1 MADHFTQAQERAIDH
16 FKGPA
21 LVLAG
26 PGSGKT
32 LVITE
37 RVCRLIAAHQVPAS
51 QILVI
56 TFTKAAAVQMEERFS
71 QKMPQEH
78 PWFGT
83 FHSFF
88 YYILRTYSRTFPRTL
103 IPANVKQSILRSACK
118 TVLQDTSQGILDAAD
133 QLLGLYINLGLD
145 LQKLPVS
152 DEIGPKD
159 VEAIYRIYADALKQ
173 EGYFDFD
180 DLQISCLNLL
190 RSNLE
195 IRRRIVRVFPF
206 ILVDECQDMNPVQY
220 EILKLLTGPE
230 KSVLLVGD
238 DDQSVYRFRGADV
251 SLMRQFLRDYS
262 PVTEILLDQNFRS
275 AKCIVEASMK
285 VIADN
290 KTRFEKTIRPKDGV
304 TQGVVIRSFQHRL
317 DMNERISSFLRE
329 QPDLSKCA
337 VICRTNRELGEMARR
352 LRRENISYQM
362 REAAKS
368 VFEED
373 WYLDL
378 EAYLKL
384 GQDINDRKYILRV
397 ANKPNRFITREQIV
411 NFPYPPATLVVQ
423 VKHLKGMRPAL
434 ALKYIWIGIGYG
446 RYLKN
451 SLEREEGRYEEIL
464 EQYEEIAAEMEQYP
478 DVKDWLDYVESER
491 QLERKESRNKTNQ
504 SETGVHL
511 MTMHGSKGLE
521 YETVI
526 LPDLNEGRMPRGSHL
541 SDEEIEEE
549 RRLLYVAMTRAK
561 KSLEIYYISGE
572 EGHLKR
578 PSMFLH
584 RLAENKA

>member
-1 MADHFTQAQERAIDH
+1 MADQFTQAQEWAIDH

-56 TFTKAAAVQMEERFS
+56 TFTKAAAVQMEERFL
-71 QKMPQEH
+71 QKMPREH

-88 YYILRTYSRTFPRTL
+88 YYILRAYSRTYPKAL

-133 QLLGLYINLGLD
+133 QLLSLYINLGLD

-152 DEIGPKD
+152 DEISPKD

-190 RSNLE
+190 RGNLE
-195 IRRRIVRVFPF
+195 IRKRIVRAFPF

-220 EILKLLTGPE
+220 EILKLLTGSE
-230 KSVLLVGD
+230 KSVFLVGD
-238 DDQSVYRFRGADV
+238 DDQSIYRFRGAEV
-251 SLMRQFLRDYS
+251 SLMRQFLSDYS
-262 PVTEILLDQNFRS
+262 PVTEILLDRNFRS
-275 AKCIVEASMK
+275 SGCIVDASMK

-290 KTRFEKTIRPKDGV
+290 KTRFEKVIRPKDGV
-304 TQGVVIRSFQHRL
+304 TQGVVIRSFQHRQ
-317 DMNERISSFLRE
+317 DMYEKIFAFLRE
-329 QPDLSKCA
+329 QPDLGACA

-352 LRRENISYQM
+352 LRKENISYQM
-362 REAAKS
+362 REPAKS
-368 VFEED
+368 VFEEE

-384 GQDINDRKYILRV
+384 GQGINDRKYILRI

-411 NFPYPPATLVVQ
+411 NFPYPPASLAAQ
-423 VKHLKGMRPAL
+423 VKHLIGMWPAL
-434 ALKYIWIGIGYG
+434 AMKYIWNGIGYG
-446 RYLKN
+446 KYLKN
-451 SLEREEGRYEEIL
+451 SLAQEEGRYEELL
-464 EQYEEIAAEMEQYP
+464 EQYEEISAEMEQYR
-478 DVKDWLDYVESER
+478 DVKEWLDYVESER
-491 QLERKESRNKTNQ
+491 QLQIKESKNKNNQ
-504 SETGVHL
+504 PPTGVHL

-521 YETVI
+521 YDTVI
-526 LPDLNEGRMPRGSHL
+526 LPDINEGRMPRGSHL
-541 SDEEIEEE
+541 TDEEIEEE

-561 KSLEIYYISGE
+561 KTLEIYYISGE

-584 RLAENKA
+584 RLAEKKD

>member
-1 MADHFTQAQERAIDH
+1 MANQFTQAQERAIDH

-103 IPANVKQSILRSACK
+103 IPENVKQSILRSACK
-118 TVLQDTSQGILDAAD
+118 TVLQDTSQGILDTAD
-133 QLLGLYINLGLD
+133 QLLGLYINLGMD
-145 LQKLPVS
+145 LEKLPVS
-152 DEIGPKD
+152 DEIRPKD
-159 VEAIYRIYADALKQ
+159 VEAIYHIYADALKQ

-190 RSNLE
+190 RGNLE
-195 IRRRIVRVFPF
+195 IRRRIVRSFPF

-230 KSVLLVGD
+230 KSVFLVGD
-238 DDQSVYRFRGADV
+238 DDQSVYRFRGAEV
-251 SLMRQFLRDYS
+251 GLMRQFLKDYS

-275 AKCIVEASMK
+275 AKCIVEASMR

-290 KTRFEKTIRPKDGV
+290 KTRFEKVIRPKDGV
-304 TQGVVIRSFQHRL
+304 TQGVAVRSFQHRL
-317 DMNERISSFLRE
+317 DMNERIFAFLRE
-329 QPDLSKCA
+329 QPDLNECA

-368 VFEED
+368 VFEEE
-373 WYLDL
+373 WYLDM

-384 GQDINDRKYILRV
+384 GLGLNDRKYILRI

-411 NFPYPPATLVVQ
+411 SFSYLPAPLAMQ
-423 VKHLKGMRPAL
+423 VKHIKGMRPAL
-434 ALKYIWIGIGYG
+434 AMKYIWIGIGYG
-446 RYLKN
+446 KYLKN
-451 SLEREEGRYEEIL
+451 TLEREEGRYEEIS
-464 EQYEEIAAEMEQYP
+464 EQYEEIAAEMERYP
-478 DVKDWLDYVESER
+478 DLKDWLDYAESER
-491 QLERKESRNKTNQ
+491 HLQVKESRSKNNQ
-504 SETGVHL
+504 PETGVHL

-521 YETVI
+521 YDTVI

-561 KSLEIYYISGE
+561 KTLEIYYISGE